1 MRVEEFKQYQK
12 SGLKEFQKKVSDSS
26 QHQFAKKE
34 QSNAYA
40 KPTSQLVMVV
50 YLNTIGSNHVF
61 LSFKSNIGFHG
72 CDRSTFESVVR
83 KNTINLC
90 E

>member
-1 MRVEEFKQYQK
+1 
-12 SGLKEFQKKVSDSS
+12 
-26 QHQFAKKE
+26 
-34 QSNAYA
+34 
-40 KPTSQLVMVV
+40 MVV